1 MKENKTKLDSND
13 IMILLDV
20 VEEKYRIY
28 EFLCANKESKSQSNS
43 NYLLM
48 TTYLELSKKLSDLLK
63 DMEEK

>member
-1 MKENKTKLDSND
+1 MKENKIKLDSND

-28 EFLCANKESKSQSNS
+28 EFLCANKESENQSNS
-43 NYLLM
+43 DYLLM

>member
-28 EFLCANKESKSQSNS
+28 EFLCTNKENEDQNNS

>member
-1 MKENKTKLDSND
+1 MEIKKPNLDVSD

-28 EFLCANKESKSQSNS
+28 EFLCANKESENQSNS
-43 NYLLM
+43 DYLLM

>member
-1 MKENKTKLDSND
+1 MEIKKPNLDVSD

-28 EFLCANKESKSQSNS
+28 EFLCTNKENEDQNNS